1 MANEPS
7 PNDLKNLWQEQKVEI
22 MRFSVDEIRRK
33 ADTFR
38 SKIRRRNIREYLGA
52 AFVVLASSW
61 YFVTINKPIPRISFA
76 LMIAGTL
83 YVAYRLY
90 RMGSARETPAGMGYA
105 TGLNYYR
112 SELERQRDLL
122 RRVWSWYLAPLIP
135 GLALLIGWSL
145 FSAPPARRWYVAA
158 YMVVAAALFWGIAHL
173 NKRAA
178 QRLDRRIMELNAME
192 DQSA

>member
-1 MANEPS
+1 MTNEPS
-7 PNDLKNLWQEQKVEI
+7 PDDCRNLWQEQEVEI

-38 SKIRRRNIREYLGA
+38 SRIRRRNIREYLGA
-52 AFVVLASSW
+52 AFVVLVSSW
-61 YFVTINKPIPRISFA
+61 YFVIITSPIPRISFA
-76 LMIAGTL
+76 LMIGGTL

-90 RMGSARETPAGMGYA
+90 ATGSARETPAGMGYT

-122 RRVWSWYLAPLIP
+122 RGVWSWYLAPLVP
-135 GLALLIGWSL
+135 GLGLFIGWWL
-145 FSAPPARRWYVAA
+145 FSAPPERRWIVVV
-158 YMVVAAALFWGIAHL
+158 YMILTSTLFWVIAHI

-178 QRLDRRIMELNAME
+178 KRLDRRIMELNAME